1 MFRLTK
7 VKVAGLIAAGAVAL
21 GAVGAYAA
29 NNGSLTLSGSLA
41 KAGTVNGQTV
51 WALPGN
57 TTTLKTSFD
66 SYGDCV
72 SWYASHKGFVL
83 GGTTAPTVVKKNY
96 HGKLMSAI
104 STLCTKTKDS
114 ASSDN
119 ETQSGAQTESETETG
134 ADTGTPPAWAHHGGR
149 R

>member
-7 VKVAGLIAAGAVAL
+7 VKVAGAIAAGAVAL
-21 GAVGAYAA
+21 GAAGAYAA
-29 NNGSLTLSGSLA
+29 NNGSLTLTSPLT
-41 KAGTVNGQTV
+41 KAGTVNGQNV

-66 SYGDCV
+66 SFGACV

-83 GGTTAPTVVKKNY
+83 GGATAPTTVKKNY
-96 HGKLMSAI
+96 HGKLMSNI
-104 STLCTKTKDS
+104 STICTKTKDS
-114 ASSDN
+114 TSSD
-119 ETQSGAQTESETETG
+119 TESQTDTQAETESG
-134 ADTGTPPAWAHHGGR
+134 ADTGTPPAWAHHGR

>member
-7 VKVAGLIAAGAVAL
+7 IKVAGLIVAGAVAL

-29 NNGSLTLSGSLA
+29 NTVPGPLT
-41 KAGTVNGQTV
+41 KAGTVNGQTL
-51 WALPGN
+51 WALPSN
-57 TTTLKTSFD
+57 STTLQASFA
-66 SYGDCV
+66 SFGDCV

-83 GGTTAPTVVKKNY
+83 GGTQTQTVKKNY
-96 HGKLMSAI
+96 HGKLMSSI

-114 ASSDN
+114 TSTDT
-119 ETQSGAQTESETETG
+119 ETQDSTQTETG
-134 ADTGTPPAWAHHGGR
+134 ADTGTPPAWAHHGR